1 MIKIKERL
9 KEFLNTKKIS
19 KLEFYKNIKV
29 ANGYLDKEGSI
40 NSDILAT
47 IITKYPELNIFWL
60 LFGKDSIMFQSKENV
75 RPHESACDEKCKLKD
90 YVIDLQKEKIKI
102 MEAQVLNFS

>member
-19 KLEFYKNIKV
+19 KLEFYKNINV

-75 RPHESACDEKCKLKD
+75 RPHESSCDEKCKLKD

>member
-1 MIKIKERL
+1 MIKIKDRL
-9 KEFLNTKKIS
+9 KEYLNTKRIS
-19 KLEFYKNIKV
+19 KLEFYKNINV
-29 ANGYLDKEGSI
+29 ANGYLDKDGAV

-75 RPHESACDEKCKLKD
+75 RPHESSCDEKCKLKD

-102 MEAQVLNFS
+102 MEARVLNFS